1 MMVGW
6 FSSRRVASLSNI
18 GDVTPKF
25 REALTRSFAVST
37 GYAVRH
43 LINAEYEVCDDGGGC
58 IIEWICIKGVALA
71 KTAVT
76 SKMSAETLVAEEY
89 SNDYWG
95 MAYSGTI
102 NPVHGGQVGQA
113 EEGGDGMKLL
123 PPRTRRPPGR
133 PRKCRIL
140 SAGEIRVRVNNRT
153 CALKMFLAGIVIVN

>member
-1 MMVGW
+1 MGNMR
-6 FSSRRVASLSNI
+6 F
-18 GDVTPKF
+18 VTM
-25 REALTRSFAVST
+25 
-37 GYAVRH
+37 
-43 LINAEYEVCDDGGGC
+43 GGGVYYRVDMHKRSC
-58 IIEWICIKGVALA
+58 SCKEFDTLKIPCTHVVSA
-71 KTAVT
+71 AVT

-113 EEGGDGMKLL
+113 EEGGDDMKLL

-153 CALKMFLAGIVIVN
+153 CALKMFLAGMLSLTDTFVFRDLVCSSDVGLAQGAVG

>member
-1 MMVGW
+1 MMVGC

-43 LINAEYEVCDDGGGC
+43 LINAEYEVCDDGGGS
-58 IIEWICIKGVALA
+58 
-71 KTAVT
+71 AVT

-140 SAGEIRVRVNNRT
+140 DLVCSSDVG
-153 CALKMFLAGIVIVN
+153 LAQGAVS